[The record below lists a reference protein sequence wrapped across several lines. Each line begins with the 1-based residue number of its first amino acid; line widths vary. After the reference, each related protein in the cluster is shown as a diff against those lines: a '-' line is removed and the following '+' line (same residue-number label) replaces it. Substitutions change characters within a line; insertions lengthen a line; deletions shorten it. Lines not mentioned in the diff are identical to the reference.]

1 MNGTERMHK
10 LFDLTL
16 PAGAIIACVFFA
28 PLSSVSAEENQDVTD
43 LAGLWAAK
51 RDFTPDVG
59 GTLRVSMNNDRL
71 RAGFSGFVVDI
82 VRHGN
87 DLNFA
92 LPGNRGYFR
101 GSMEDS
107 NIKGHWVQPRTQSN
121 FAPYASPVFLRPVA
135 EDRWQ
140 GEVTPL
146 NDSLHFYL
154 MLQVAADG
162 SLRGFIRNP
171 EANIGRFY
179 TIVRVARVENAVRFF
194 DGNDRLRLEGVYHA
208 DTGQLSVH
216 FPYNGGTYDFER
228 ADSDP
233 GVAFY
238 PRPQTDS
245 PYEYVQPVAGD
256 GWETDSLVSVGITA
270 EPVENMVRM
279 IIDTPQN
286 AIDAPYLHAFL
297 LARHGKLVL
306 EEYFHGYTRDQ
317 PHGTRSASK
326 SITATLAG
334 IAVNDGTLSLKTP
347 VYKTMFDGSV
357 PQGLDERAGRME
369 LEHLITM
376 TPGLAC
382 NDFDQNS
389 PGNEDT
395 MQNQEEQPDW
405 FRYTLG
411 LKMLHEPGEVAAYCS
426 GSQNLAGG
434 VISKATGKW
443 LPDFYRDHFAAPL
456 GMGLYHMNLS
466 PTGEGYGG
474 GGLLIKSRDFLKL
487 GQIFLD
493 GGKWRG
499 IQIVSEQ
506 WVRDGTEA
514 INDIGDEGY
523 GYGWWVFSYTH
534 EGRSI
539 KAYYAGGNGGQYVIV
554 IPDLN
559 LNIVIFAGNYNQR
572 VMHKPKY
579 EYVRDYILPAVGA
592 PPKR

>member
-1 MNGTERMHK
+1 MNGTREMLK
-10 LFDLTL
+10 IPGQSLL
-16 PAGAIIACVFFA
+16 PAGFVVCVLFA
-28 PLSSVSAEENQDVTD
+28 PLTNAYSEDSQTVTEF
-43 LAGLWAAK
+43 AGLWAAK

-59 GTLRVSMNNDRL
+59 GTLRISDIDGELQADISGYSADIATQRNNL
-71 RAGFSGFVVDI
+71 YFE
-82 VRHGN
+82 
-87 DLNFA
+87 

-101 GSMEDS
+101 GSLED
-107 NIKGHWVQPRTQSN
+107 NKIKGHWIQPRTQSN

-135 EDRWQ
+135 VGRWQ
-140 GEVTPL
+140 GEVTLL

-154 MLQVAADG
+154 MLQADADG
-162 SLRGFIRNP
+162 TLSGFMRNP

-179 TIVRVARVENAVRFF
+179 TIARVARVDNAVQFF
-194 DGNDRLRLEGVYHA
+194 DGNDRLRLEGRYHES
-208 DTGQLSVH
+208 TEQLSVY

-238 PRPQTDS
+238 PRPKSDPRYQ
-245 PYEYVQPVAGD
+245 YMQPVAGE
-256 GWETDSLVSVGITA
+256 GWETASLDEVGISTGSI
-270 EPVENMVRM
+270 ENMIRM

-286 AIDAPYLHAFL
+286 AVDAPYLHAFL

-334 IAVNDGTLSLKTP
+334 IAVNDGMLSLDTP
-347 VYKTMFDGSV
+347 VYKTMYEGNV
-357 PQGLDERAGRME
+357 PEGLDERAGRMV
-369 LEHLITM
+369 LENLITM

-382 NDFDQNS
+382 DDFDQNS

-395 MQNQEEQPDW
+395 MQDQDEQPDW
-405 FRYTLG
+405 FQFTLD
-411 LKMLHEPGEVAAYCS
+411 LKMLHEPGEHAAYCS

-434 VISKATGKW
+434 VVAKATGEW
-443 LPDFYRDHFAAPL
+443 LPDFYYDHFAAPL

-487 GQIFLD
+487 GQLFLD
-493 GGKWRG
+493 GGIWQGKR
-499 IQIVSEQ
+499 IVSEQ
-506 WVRDGTEA
+506 WVRDGTAA
-514 INDIGDEGY
+514 INEIGDEGY
-523 GYGWWVFSYTH
+523 GYGWWIFSYSH
-534 EGRSI
+534 EGRDI

-554 IPDLN
+554 VPELD

-579 EYVRDYILPAVGA
+579 EYVRDYVLPAAGA
-592 PPKR
+592 SLDR